1 MALRIEEDT
10 LDAVKTE
17 FHELYTEKDGKFILT
32 GVEGMKT
39 QDDINRLQTALNKE
53 RLVVKEV
60 KDKFAPFK
68 DLDPNE
74 VLAKLDRIP
83 ELEALAAGK
92 VDDTKIETIVQSRIA
107 QQVAPLQR
115 ELEKVKTDK
124 TALEE
129 INKSFIQQNK
139 QRAITD
145 NVRSAAAKANVLPSA
160 VDDAIT
166 LAERFFTVGDDGN
179 VVTKDGLTPDLWLS
193 DLQAAKPHWWGSS
206 QGGGARGSEGFK
218 GTNNPFSEEYWN
230 MTEQAKLVLA
240 NPTKATQLAEAA
252 GVKIG
257 ATAPLK
263 KK

>member
-17 FHELYTEKDGKFILT
+17 FRELYTEKDGKFILT

-39 QDDINRLQTALNKE
+39 QGDIDRLQTALNKE
-53 RLVVKEV
+53 RLVSKEV
-60 KDKFAPFK
+60 KEKFAVFK
-68 DLDPNE
+68 DLDPTE

-92 VDDTKIETIVQSRIA
+92 VDDTKIETIVQSRIS

-115 ELEKVKTDK
+115 ELEKIKSDK

-129 INKSFIQQNK
+129 INNSFIQQNR

-145 NVRSAAAKANVLPSA
+145 NVRSAASKANVRPEA
-160 VDDAIT
+160 IDDAIT
-166 LAERFFTVGDDGN
+166 LAERFFSVADDGN
-179 VVTKDGLTPDLWLS
+179 VVTKEGLTPDLWLS
-193 DLQAAKPHWWGSS
+193 DLQNTKPHWWGTS
-206 QGGGARGSEGFK
+206 QGGGARGSDGFK
-218 GTNNPFSEEYWN
+218 GLNNPFSEEHWN
-230 MTEQAKLVLA
+230 LTEQGKLLTS
-240 NPTKATQLAEAA
+240 NPTKAQQLAEAA
-252 GVKIG
+252 GVKVG
-257 ATAPLK
+257 ATAPIK